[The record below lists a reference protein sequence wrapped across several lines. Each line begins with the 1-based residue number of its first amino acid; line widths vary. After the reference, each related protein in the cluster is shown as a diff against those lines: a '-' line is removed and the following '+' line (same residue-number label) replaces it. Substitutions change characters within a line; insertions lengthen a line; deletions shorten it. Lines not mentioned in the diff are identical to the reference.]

1 VDVRDPLFCK
11 SFVAGGAINPFR
23 LFTAGASAGLVI
35 QATGPTVPLLG
46 IVDIL
51 GAVVAGDR
59 TDGVLY
65 GAMEVEYGGA
75 VAYGDPLTSDTLGR
89 AVKANYVA
97 GAAVCIIGY
106 AMDAG
111 VLGDIGSVLIVPSVI
126 FNRSIEIIAEVSI
139 PTAALLA
146 LNATPISLIAAPG
159 AGKAIVPSGPA
170 IAYKPA
176 GTAYAGIA
184 AGEDLALKYT
194 DASGTVLWQFETTG
208 FLDQATAQARVSAP
222 SVPINTTNLTP
233 VENAALVAHLL
244 VGEITTGTSDIKI
257 RIPYKILDVVW

>member
-1 VDVRDPLFCK
+1 MRNELLVKP
-11 SFVAGGAINPFR
+11 FVAGGVINPFR
-23 LFTAGASAGLVI
+23 FFTAGSVAGQII
-35 QATGPTVPLLG
+35 QATGATVPLLG
-46 IVDIL
+46 VVDIL
-51 GAVVAGDR
+51 GAVAVGDR
-59 TDGVLY
+59 TDGVLF
-65 GAMEVEYGGA
+65 GAMEVEYGGV
-75 VAYGDPLTSDTLGR
+75 VAYGDPLTSDSQGR

-97 GAAVCIIGY
+97 GAAVCISGY

-126 FNRSIEIIAEVSI
+126 FNRSIEIIAEVTI

-146 LNATPISLIAAPG
+146 LNATPLSLIVAPG
-159 AGKAIVPSGPA
+159 AGKAIVPSGSA
-170 IAYKPA
+170 IAYKAA

-194 DASGTVLWQFETTG
+194 DANGTVLWQFETTG
-208 FLDQATAQARVSAP
+208 FLDQATAQARVAAP
-222 SVPINTTNLTP
+222 SVPISTANLTP

-257 RIPYKILDVVW
+257 RIPYKILDVAW